1 MSASGAQTVR
11 DVLVGYTAIPDEVRD
26 YAADTAAG
34 LLDDMKVCRG
44 SACARCRGALMEGWR
59 GNAGGRGSLTPH
71 QGGRGLRCARVS
83 VIRCAPRGLEWRFR
97 LD

>member
-1 MSASGAQTVR
+1 VR

-44 SACARCRGALMEGWR
+44 SARARCRGASGGWDSGM
-59 GNAGGRGSLTPH
+59 GNAGGERECRRERLPHPARGGSRAAVRESERATVCTA
-71 QGGRGLRCARVS
+71 RARVA
-83 VIRCAPRGLEWRFR
+83 VPP
-97 LD
+97 